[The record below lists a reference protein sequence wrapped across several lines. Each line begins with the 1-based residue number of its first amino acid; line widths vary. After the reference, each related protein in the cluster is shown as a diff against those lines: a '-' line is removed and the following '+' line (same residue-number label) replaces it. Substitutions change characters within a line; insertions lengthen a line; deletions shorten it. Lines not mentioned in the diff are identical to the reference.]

1 VDRGNL
7 LGRFI
12 ARRLVQAIP
21 TLLGVLLLTFLLGRL
36 SPSDPLQLML
46 AGQYDVTPEDR
57 ESLRHSLG
65 LDEPLPIQFLSWLWQ
80 IAHLNF
86 GNSFYFNRPVLDII
100 LERIPNSLQISM
112 IALVITVLVGVPLGV
127 IAALRRGRIED
138 HVIRVVSVAG
148 HAVPQFWLGLIF
160 VLTLSVQ
167 LRVFPVGSMNA
178 VGIDC
183 GLCWDRIWHLI
194 GPVAVISIAGI
205 ANLPRILRTEVLEVI
220 SQDYVRTARSK
231 GLHEQAVI
239 AAHILRNALIP
250 VVTLFGAILLVFFN
264 GSLIIER
271 VFNWPGLG
279 RLTFDAAVTK
289 DYPVVQ
295 ASFLISSVL
304 LIISYLLR
312 DVAYAWVDPRVKV
325 R

>member
-1 VDRGNL
+1 
-7 LGRFI
+7 
-12 ARRLVQAIP
+12 
-21 TLLGVLLLTFLLGRL
+21 
-36 SPSDPLQLML
+36 
-46 AGQYDVTPEDR
+46 
-57 ESLRHSLG
+57 
-65 LDEPLPIQFLSWLWQ
+65 
-80 IAHLNF
+80 
-86 GNSFYFNRPVLDII
+86 
-100 LERIPNSLQISM
+100 
-112 IALVITVLVGVPLGV
+112 
-127 IAALRRGRIED
+127 
-138 HVIRVVSVAG
+138 
-148 HAVPQFWLGLIF
+148 
-160 VLTLSVQ
+160 
-167 LRVFPVGSMNA
+167 
-178 VGIDC
+178 
-183 GLCWDRIWHLI
+183 WHLI

-231 GLHEQAVI
+231 GLREQAVI
-239 AAHILRNALIP
+239 ASHILRNALIP

-312 DVAYAWVDPRVKV
+312 DIAYAWVDPRVKV